1 MPRILANSSRAMK
14 RTSLAALLTLVC
26 ARAVSAEG
34 VAPPNATAAP
44 FLVSKSVELL
54 TGDTWRDGSKLYR
67 LYGVQSCLR
76 GTIALAANGKELDC
90 GNVSLAHLAA
100 IFSTAAVTCQPIA
113 VALDKATFVVC
124 GATLGGNTID
134 LGTAL
139 IAAGYAF
146 AATDQ
151 KGNAVSANYLVAELN
166 AKMQADGLWAM
177 KFQHPIELLLKRPKE
192 QNQ

>member
-1 MPRILANSSRAMK
+1 MK
-14 RTSLAALLTLVC
+14 RTSLAALITL
-26 ARAVSAEG
+26 ASAHAISAQG
-34 VAPPNATAAP
+34 SAPPNATAAP

-54 TGDTWRDGSKLYR
+54 TGDTWRDRGKLYR

-76 GTIALAANGKELDC
+76 GTIALTAKGKEFDC

-100 IFSTAAVTCQPIA
+100 FFSTAAVTCQPIA
-113 VALDKATFVVC
+113 LARDKATFVVC
-124 GATLGGNTID
+124 GAKLGGNTID

-146 AATDQ
+146 AATDT
-151 KGNAVSANYLVAELN
+151 KGSAVSANYLVAEVN
-166 AKMQADGLWAM
+166 AKMKADGLWAT
-177 KFQHPIELLLKRPKE
+177 KFQHPIELLLKRAKE

>member
-1 MPRILANSSRAMK
+1 M
-14 RTSLAALLTLVC
+14 
-26 ARAVSAEG
+26 SAEG
-34 VAPPNATAAP
+34 AAPPNATAAP

-54 TGDTWRDGSKLYR
+54 TGDTWRDDGKLYR

-76 GTIALAANGKELDC
+76 GTIAMDANGKELDC

-100 IFSTAAVTCQPIA
+100 LFSTAAVTCQPIA
-113 VALDKATFVVC
+113 MALDNATFVVC
-124 GATLGGNTID
+124 GAKLGGNTID

-146 AATDQ
+146 AATNQ
-151 KGNAVSANYLVAELN
+151 KGNTVSASYLVAELN
-166 AKMQADGLWAM
+166 AKMKADGLWAM

-192 QNQ
+192 QDR